1 MKYKLVFLLI
11 YMGTIQIKL
20 FHAMFPFKLFMS
32 EGNSEGNFL
41 GVFLMKKA
49 DLYKAINHILG
60 FP

>member
-1 MKYKLVFLLI
+1 
-11 YMGTIQIKL
+11 MGTIQIKL